1 MLYTTL
7 QLLKKENVCEDGM
20 KTLKA
25 SLPKGHRVNALIS
38 LDHILAN
45 CGIYHALWA
54 LRATTVNC
62 DRQARFMTID
72 FGESTLHIFEEL
84 YPEEER
90 PRLAL
95 VAAKKFLQGKIT
107 AEEMYSAAAA
117 AWAAWAAARA
127 AARAAAGDAAWSAAA
142 WAAAAWAAA
151 RAAEWDAARADNEQK
166 KQRKIFLKWIEK
178 ENV

>member
-45 CGIYHALWA
+45 CGIYHAIWA

-117 AWAAWAAARA
+117 AADAAWDASWDAAWDAAADSARA
-127 AARAAAGDAAWSAAA
+127 AARDAAG
-142 WAAAAWAAA
+142 
-151 RAAEWDAARADNEQK
+151 ADNEQK

>member
-107 AEEMYSAAAA
+107 AEEMYSAADA
-117 AWAAWAAARA
+117 AWDASCAAARA
-127 AARAAAGDAAWSAAA
+127 AAWD
-142 WAAAAWAAA
+142 AA
-151 RAAEWDAARADNEQK
+151 RAAARDAAGADNEQK
-166 KQRKIFLKWIEK
+166 KQRKIFLKWIGK